1 MQISHKPPVLTTS
14 RLTLRLAKTSDI
26 PSIIEYF
33 QANEEHLAKSAPTRP
48 PGYLTYAFWEK
59 QLASDIELFATDRA
73 MRFFLFDPMTE
84 SVIGSANFTAI
95 VRGAAH
101 FCFLGYG
108 IAAEHQGEGLMHEAL
123 QSAIEYVF
131 DEMHLHRI
139 MANYMPTN
147 KRSGALL
154 KRLGFKEE
162 GYARDYLFL
171 NGKWCDH
178 VMTSLTNSN
187 WQARRK

>member
-1 MQISHKPPVLTTS
+1 MQISHRPPVLSTP
-14 RLTLRLAKTSDI
+14 RLILRIGKSTDI
-26 PSIIEYF
+26 PRIISYF
-33 QANEEHLAKSAPTRP
+33 RDNEEHLAKSGPIRP
-48 PGYLTYAFWEK
+48 VGYLTHPFWEK
-59 QLASDIELFATDRA
+59 QLATDTELFATDKALRL
-73 MRFFLFDPMTE
+73 FLFEPSTE
-84 SVIGSANFTAI
+84 TVIGSANFTAI

-108 IAAEHQGEGLMHEAL
+108 IGAQYQGQGLMSEAL
-123 QSAIEYVF
+123 QASIEYVF
-131 DEMHLHRI
+131 SELNLHRI

-147 KRSGALL
+147 KRSGDLL

-171 NGKWCDH
+171 NGRWCDH
-178 VMTSLTNSN
+178 IMTALTNPD